1 MINYNNI
8 DQDKAEITE
17 FIYKLFSYYNGRINL
32 FNPAKLNIDW
42 ALHEDST
49 KGGSTTNPN
58 IVTIFPRVI
67 QRFYSNINDIKFS
80 LLVCVIHELFHVDQY
95 IDYIK
100 LEEDKEYYN
109 IIDNTVEMETYLYIT
124 NHRQELKDVFNINI
138 EVPYGSVY
146 EILYNSGYETGQL
159 YNRRTYLSHM
169 VSILID
175 ILHSSYDQ
183 TINTFVNVFND
194 SNTNIYIT
202 FINSKIQ
209 FALKLKDMCMPIM
222 QLNNILEDNFFKYNF
237 RGASVCMIKHDEQ
250 NYEISI
256 DAKCSNILYRL
267 VNINNNNRSIC

>member
-267 VNINNNNRSIC
+267 VNINNNNRSVC